1 MRYVR
6 WTYPGDLVKIFVHAH
21 GACRDRRGGGRPRQ
35 GLRHDVFFDGCD
47 VDRTVKI
54 SRNGLETRFDETG
67 RKVMLVYW
75 VEEERSCGV
84 HSADR
89 FLCAGPSVKR

>member
-1 MRYVR
+1 MAGGVR
-6 WTYPGDLVKIFVHAH
+6 GR
-21 GACRDRRGGGRPRQ
+21 ACVT
-35 GLRHDVFFDGCD
+35 DVFFDGCD

-75 VEEERSCGV
+75 VEEERSCSV